1 MKHFSYI
8 CKSFCILAPDKI
20 RQFGYQGTPTS
31 VTVYWSPPLKP
42 NGVIE
47 SYVVKHYPLPSEQTN
62 TQGGLYELTEAYMNP
77 VPHPGVYNVC
87 VILEDLNTSYSLLLD
102 DILQDIVRNR
112 DSISESKYSE
122 FVFNVTSL
130 HLSSNNVTEEH
141 FNTSL
146 HTISMAFSQ
155 LDVNELNWI
164 LTWSKPVLELCADL
178 LWVRN
183 GKSTPFIHRETKH
196 LFFCKSGIKNGF
208 IDVK

>member
-196 LFFCKSGIKNGF
+196 LFFCKSGIKM
-208 IDVK
+208 DLLM